1 MLWLI
6 RLHVN
11 DAQTRFL
18 GPEDEM
24 RRKCTRLVSNSR
36 SIYVH
41 VHKQYIDTLGWQPY
55 RTHTGQSGGHPS
67 TTHTCIQ
74 AAKSGSPPSTG
85 IRIIIQQDY
94 RQPAWVGLFTYYLHK
109 PHALISDFGHPY
121 DPRETRY
128 SLVGYSQQTGATDN
142 THLTCQTVKV
152 LVVNVPS

>member
-94 RQPAWVGLFTYYLHK
+94 RQPAWVGLFTYNLHK
-109 PHALISDFGHPY
+109 PHALISDLGHPY

-128 SLVGYSQQTGATDN
+128 SPVGYSQQTGATDN
-142 THLTCQTVKV
+142 TRLAGQTVKV